1 MQRDYQ
7 SPVFA
12 RSSRSADPF
21 RAAHEEAAASG
32 SGRAADQ
39 RDRSA
44 RRRIPTSTSASASP
58 VIGRKRVPQTKIT
71 GDDLL
76 HDLRL
81 FVEDLSD
88 SADMAAENIGE
99 QVLTVE
105 ELAKQFN
112 VSTKTISRWRELG
125 LVSRRLVFDGRK
137 RVGFLRSS
145 VDRFVK
151 NNHER
156 VARGARFSQLTDE
169 QRHEIIDR
177 ARRLATR
184 RRRPIGDFAPAGQAR
199 RPQRRDDPLD
209 DPAVRQAA
217 SRAGDLPGPE
227 RPADRSAEDA
237 DLPGVQA
244 RRVGRQADQA
254 VRPHEDHDLPRD
266 QRGARRA
273 DHGAAA
279 GLHPQPA
286 VRSQGRREGVPGPDA
301 GERYAGARRRGV
313 RRACRRTWRACTRCR
328 CSPASRKQHLF
339 RKYNYLKYKAAKLRE
354 ELDPAQPEVELDGRD
369 RRAAI
374 EQAVA
379 TKNEIARANLRLVV
393 SIAKRHVTPDQNF
406 FELVSDGN
414 MSLLRAIEKFDFAR
428 GNKFSTY
435 ASWAIMKNF
444 ARTIPGEFK
453 HRDRF
458 RTSQDELFA
467 ATQEHRGNPLVEEGP
482 SSIAR
487 SADRAD
493 PAPARRA
500 RAEDHHRPVRPG
512 SRAGAADLEGSRRGA
527 GRDQGADPADRSPG
541 ADRSCGRRPRKRRS
555 CSIRSSKRTTDR
567 QVELAV
573 DVAVTIVERPDFAQA
588 SGFFV

>member
-1 MQRDYQ
+1 MQREYQ
-7 SPVFA
+7 SPIIRDLRDQQIRFA
-12 RSSRSADPF
+12 PRPKKLQQV
-21 RAAHEEAAASG
+21 EAAERLISEVDPDKTYPYEYVCF
-32 SGRAADQ
+32 R
-39 RDRSA
+39 
-44 RRRIPTSTSASASP
+44 
-58 VIGRKRVPQTKIT
+58 IT
-71 GDDLL
+71 GFRPDDSPHSKIRGSDLL

-88 SADMAAENIGE
+88 SADMAADNIGE

-169 QRHEIIDR
+169 QRQDIIDR
-177 ARRLATR
+177 ARRLASAGGGQSEISRRLAKRAGRSVETIRSTIRQFDQQHPEMAIFPDATGPLTEAQKTR
-184 RRRPIGDFAPAGQAR
+184 IYQAFRRGMSVDKLMKQFGRTKTTIYRVINEVRAQRIMELPLDVIPNPRFSRKGAEKTILGPLPESESPVKKAR
-199 RPQRRDDPLD
+199 RPSGLPPYLASLYEMPL
-209 DPAVRQAA
+209 
-217 SRAGDLPGPE
+217 LT
-227 RPADRSAEDA
+227 
-237 DLPGVQA
+237 
-244 RRVGRQADQA
+244 
-254 VRPHEDHDLPRD
+254 
-266 QRGARRA
+266 
-273 DHGAAA
+273 
-279 GLHPQPA
+279 
-286 VRSQGRREGVPGPDA
+286 REQEA
-301 GERYAGARRRGV
+301 
-313 RRACRRTWRACTRCR
+313 
-328 CSPASRKQHLF
+328 HLF
-339 RKYNYLKYKAAKLRE
+339 RKYNYLKFRASKLRD
-354 ELDPAQPEVELDGRD
+354 ELDPAQPKSSLMDE
-369 RRAAI
+369 I
-374 EQAVA
+374 EDLHQQAVA

-467 ATQEHRGNPLVEEGP
+467 ATQEHRGNPLVEEGAQQTREAQ
-482 SSIAR
+482 IER
-487 SADRAD
+487 ILRRLDDREQRIIIGRFGLDHAQE
-493 PAPARRA
+493 PQTLKEVGASLGVTKERIRQIEA
-500 RAEDHHRPVRPG
+500 RALSKLRQ
-512 SRAGAADLEGSRRGA
+512 AAQEEKILLD
-527 GRDQGADPADRSPG
+527 
-541 ADRSCGRRPRKRRS
+541 
-555 CSIRSSKRTTDR
+555 
-567 QVELAV
+567 
-573 DVAVTIVERPDFAQA
+573 TIE
-588 SGFFV
+588 